1 MTKQE
6 FLDYIKSFGKN
17 PGEYTEEEV
26 YDIGRKHKLLPLGV
40 RNWTELAEML
50 GSVGQGGK
58 VRNGE
63 ALRTFI
69 KQKQYEDNSIIH
81 NERMLS
87 GRTVNDLSYEEAE
100 AELAKWK
107 QDLYIQQVKTR
118 DEANAFRSTL
128 RDEARIQRFTEE
140 MKDAISKIPALPV
153 VDDYEEYEAE
163 EGKEAVL
170 LFSDLHI
177 GAQIDNFYNKY
188 NVAVAKA
195 RVKKLVYDTI
205 KYCRAHNVQVLH
217 FTNLGD
223 LCAGNIHI
231 SARLLQEIDVV
242 EQVMTAAEILAEA
255 LNELQAA
262 IPVVNY
268 RSCLDN
274 HSRVT
279 PNLKEHIEKE
289 NFGRLIDFYLKAR
302 LESTNINFM
311 EDNLDENIGLI
322 ELQNGKKMIFVHGHQ
337 DSVNTVIQN
346 YTAAI
351 RDYVDYVALGHY
363 HSSKAK
369 TFQNSKVFVNGSII
383 GTDDYAL
390 SHRLFGIPEQTLLVF
405 DRDNLLNI
413 TLDLRL
419 DQE

>member
-1 MTKQE
+1 
-6 FLDYIKSFGKN
+6 
-17 PGEYTEEEV
+17 
-26 YDIGRKHKLLPLGV
+26 
-40 RNWTELAEML
+40 
-50 GSVGQGGK
+50 
-58 VRNGE
+58 
-63 ALRTFI
+63 
-69 KQKQYEDNSIIH
+69 
-81 NERMLS
+81 
-87 GRTVNDLSYEEAE
+87 
-100 AELAKWK
+100 
-107 QDLYIQQVKTR
+107 
-118 DEANAFRSTL
+118 
-128 RDEARIQRFTEE
+128 
-140 MKDAISKIPALPV
+140 
-153 VDDYEEYEAE
+153 
-163 EGKEAVL
+163 
-170 LFSDLHI
+170 
-177 GAQIDNFYNKY
+177 
-188 NVAVAKA
+188 
-195 RVKKLVYDTI
+195 
-205 KYCRAHNVQVLH
+205 
-217 FTNLGD
+217 
-223 LCAGNIHI
+223 
-231 SARLLQEIDVV
+231 
-242 EQVMTAAEILAEA
+242 MTAAEILAEA

-274 HSRVT
+274 HCRIT

-369 TFQNSKVFVNGSII
+369 TFQNSKVFVNGSIV
-383 GTDDYAL
+383 GTDEYAL